1 MALRVSDLTDEDI
14 VLSILEHPSKLD
26 AGERAAFEGMCQA
39 VQRGGR
45 LSPKQKA
52 WARRVFDTLGCIKT
66 FNAENLASAMKA
78 SGTKVDASTKTKLD
92 AMMGPKPVIPPPR
105 PRPRWDA

>member
-1 MALRVSDLTDEDI
+1 MITHNNTLYYFN
-14 VLSILEHPSKLD
+14 PY
-26 AGERAAFEGMCQA
+26 AAPGQYLIEASTKFQ
-39 VQRGGR
+39 
-45 LSPKQKA
+45 
-52 WARRVFDTLGCIKT
+52 DKT